1 MALAP
6 ETRPLV
12 KTPRT
17 DRVQEQTATG
27 PEYPGVLHGERPGV
41 RAPASR
47 LARLLASVLLMA
59 GLGLA
64 AGAPALAADQQ
75 GDVRLVARDT
85 NDGDNQGAWCRF
97 STTASGE
104 TSVTTFWGMRD
115 AWVTA
120 LEGAVVRQ
128 PRGGQIRSD
137 RLVECAAGDPPGSS
151 ARARPVTCTKS

>member
-1 MALAP
+1 M
-6 ETRPLV
+6 V
-12 KTPRT
+12 
-17 DRVQEQTATG
+17 
-27 PEYPGVLHGERPGV
+27 
-41 RAPASR
+41 
-47 LARLLASVLLMA
+47 

-64 AGAPALAADQQ
+64 AGAPALAADQE

-104 TSVTTFWGMRD
+104 ASVTTFWDMRD

-137 RLVECAAGDPPGSS
+137 RLVECAAGDPPASS
-151 ARARPVTCTKS
+151 ARARPVTHTKS